1 MGCYRRHVLN
11 SVLIDN
17 ECVLNS
23 ILIDNECIHSRIESG
38 DLGVLCKLD
47 LKKAY
52 DHVNWGFL
60 LYMLRRYGFWEK
72 W

>member
-1 MGCYRRHVLN
+1 VRADSTCG
-11 SVLIDN
+11 
-17 ECVLNS
+17 
-23 ILIDNECIHSRIESG
+23 IELG

-60 LYMLRRYGFWEK
+60 LLVF
-72 W
+72 